1 MTRPRTPFRSPPFR
15 LGAALAACALAH
27 VSCIERSNPFDPLN
41 SNPQVVAE
49 IRSRNKAMLDS
60 LTADGSGITAF
71 LAELEDWIKSDSA
84 LNAATANGNQLRRDG
99 NLSIQAANAASETH
113 NRANPASPALRKKSA
128 LAMLDTLK
136 MYGPYPGFD
145 LNRLTLENRSAGLS
159 GFFSKVNSESSPVI
173 VYDQPYID
181 SVRAPFRADSLAL
194 ARHQA
199 FMEAAN
205 AAVAAANLASRA
217 YNDSAALRNSAAF
230 AYNDSIE
237 FTLLTRNRNVIVR
250 ADSLQAG
257 TFVAKA
263 GDSLYLGPGVFNVD
277 LRFTNSG
284 TVDSPIVVRGFPGL
298 KTILRAPEKNG
309 VASGSAM
316 ILSNRR
322 YIRFED
328 LVFRRG
334 LASGVKLESGSR
346 DIGFRHCRFDS
357 SGKFGLEAVDS
368 DLELEDC
375 LVVENGGGIRVAAT
389 PNSDFRIRFTH
400 VLVARNGGHGLESV
414 SPLGEIVNCTF
425 ADNGGDGIRIISPL
439 RTLIVANSIVAS
451 NKSAGVFREP
461 SSLNPEGLAVRE
473 SDVWGNLR
481 TDWDLA
487 GLDSAK
493 AQGLIRSS
501 LNVNPRFVA
510 PESLDYVPRTGSKLS
525 IYETQALPV
534 VIGYRPRP

>member
-1 MTRPRTPFRSPPFR
+1 MTRPRTHFRCYPSR
-15 LGAALAACALAH
+15 LWAALAFLAFAH
-27 VSCIERSNPFDPLN
+27 LSCIERSNPFDPLN
-41 SNPQVVAE
+41 TNPQAIAE
-49 IRSRNKAMLDS
+49 IRSRNKAKLDS
-60 LTADGSGITAF
+60 LTAGGSGISAF
-71 LAELEDWIKSDSA
+71 LAELEGWIKSDSA
-84 LNAATANGNQLRRDG
+84 FNQATANGNQSRRDG
-99 NLSIQAANAASETH
+99 NQSLQAANAATESF

-128 LAMLDTLK
+128 LALLDSLK
-136 MYGPYPGFD
+136 RYGPYPGVD
-145 LNRLTLENRSAGLS
+145 ANRLTLESRSASLS
-159 GFFSKVNSESSPVI
+159 GFFSRVNSESSPSL
-173 VYDQPYID
+173 VYSQAYID
-181 SVRAPFRADSLAL
+181 SVRAPFRADSLAF
-194 ARHQA
+194 ARHRA
-199 FMEAAN
+199 FEEAAN
-205 AAVAAANLASRA
+205 AAVAAVNLSARA
-217 YNDSAALRNSAAF
+217 YNDSVAMLNSGAF

-237 FTLLTRNRNVIVR
+237 FILLSRNRNVIVR

-257 TFVAKA
+257 TFIAKA
-263 GDSLYLGPGVFNVD
+263 GDSLFLGPGVFNVD

-322 YIRFED
+322 YFRFEE
-328 LVFRRG
+328 LVFRKG
-334 LASGVKLESGSR
+334 LTSAVKLESGSR
-346 DIGFRHCRFDS
+346 NISFRHCRFDS
-357 SGKFGLEAVDS
+357 SGKWGLEAVDS

-375 LVVENGGGIRVAAT
+375 LVVENGGGIRVAAA

-400 VLVARNGGHGLESV
+400 ALIARNGGHGLESV

-451 NKSAGVFREP
+451 NRSAGVFREP
-461 SSLNPEGLAVRE
+461 SSLNPDGLAVRE

-481 TDWDLA
+481 VDWDLA

-493 AQGLIRSS
+493 VQGLIRSS

-510 PESLDYVPRTGSKLS
+510 PESLDYVPRSGSKLS
-525 IYETQALPV
+525 EYETQALPV